1 MDLICDT
8 ASKKMNRFARKLLC
22 HVANFQITPL
32 KRGEKKK
39 KKDPQNIIEKKN
51 EQLLSIQL

>member
-1 MDLICDT
+1 MDLICHT
-8 ASKKMNRFARKLLC
+8 ASKKMNRFASKLLC

-39 KKDPQNIIEKKN
+39 KDPQNIIEKKN